1 MVRGERRRMKQL
13 HAEELSKTEVV
24 RRMGRSRQNVYNQL
38 AREDE
43 EDAPRRRQASKLN
56 RLDRRLGKERISD
69 HRDQQAL
76 AAVTLAGTPVEKHEE
91 SLRVAH
97 KDAGRRFAAKSSI
110 VSTRRRAS
118 SKTRS
123 TLTSFIRAQFSRTL
137 GITSGN
143 PFWLEGRTY
152 PVRCNCVLS

>member
-1 MVRGERRRMKQL
+1 
-13 HAEELSKTEVV
+13 
-24 RRMGRSRQNVYNQL
+24 
-38 AREDE
+38 
-43 EDAPRRRQASKLN
+43 
-56 RLDRRLGKERISD
+56 
-69 HRDQQAL
+69 
-76 AAVTLAGTPVEKHEE
+76 VTLAGTPVEKHEE

-123 TLTSFIRAQFSRTL
+123 TLTSFIRAQLSRTL

-152 PVRCNCVLS
+152 PVRCNCVLSRKYRVLDTAGMPVHRHQRTDSGAYNQTRSH